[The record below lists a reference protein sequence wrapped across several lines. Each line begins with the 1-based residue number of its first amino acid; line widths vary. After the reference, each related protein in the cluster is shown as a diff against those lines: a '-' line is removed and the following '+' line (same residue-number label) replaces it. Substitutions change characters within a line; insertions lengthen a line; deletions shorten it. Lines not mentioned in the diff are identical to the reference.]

1 MTSGE
6 PGGFLRGDLY
16 WIDLGSAVS
25 HAPAKRRPV
34 VVIQSDPFNRSRIGT
49 AIVAAITSNTALAAY
64 PGNVFVPSSATD
76 LAKDSVVNLT
86 ALATV
91 DRSVLIDRI
100 GRLPDYLLADIDA
113 GLRLVLDV

>member
-6 PGGFLRGDLY
+6 PDGLLRGDLY

-25 HAPAKRRPV
+25 HAPASRPV

-64 PGNVFVPSSATD
+64 PGDVFVPSSATD
-76 LAKDSVVNLT
+76 LAKDSVVNVT